1 MRGVMVRALLG
12 RAGVHCACDGWAR
25 LLEATGGRVQLS
37 VELWKNVV
45 APQWMLRS
53 QRSWQVW
60 GVEGFICWIDHPWHP
75 PSVWSLM
82 YDGGGGEGGT
92 APGANGGGEAH
103 DEHQHSRLATEF
115 DASQLKSS
123 VLDAPVFPMQCI
135 FPPW

>member
-1 MRGVMVRALLG
+1 
-12 RAGVHCACDGWAR
+12 
-25 LLEATGGRVQLS
+25 
-37 VELWKNVV
+37 
-45 APQWMLRS
+45 
-53 QRSWQVW
+53 
-60 GVEGFICWIDHPWHP
+60 
-75 PSVWSLM
+75 M